1 MPTLNARTTI
11 AELMQG
17 PPALRK
23 VLESAGLF
31 RDGDNPDVMLGE
43 LCWNFGFNP
52 GILLLMLESANAVEV
67 VPPVD
72 ITPFRNMPMPDLV
85 THIEDVHHVFLRQI
99 LPRLT
104 ELTAAASVA
113 SPDDRRLSDLSAE
126 VRQLA
131 EELETHLLHEEEAL
145 FPLIRSLAAGEA
157 VPATRCGSSV
167 GGPIACMENDHDTA
181 SHVLRRLRELTDGYT
196 VPAAASAMLDG
207 LRDLD
212 QDLQVHM
219 YKENVVLFPGALELQ
234 KEAGHS
240 NLQHSQA
247 SPQVH

>member
-11 AELMQG
+11 SELMLG
-17 PPALRK
+17 PPALLK
-23 VLESAGLF
+23 VLKSAGLF
-31 RDGDNPDVMLGE
+31 RDGDDPDVMIGE

-52 GILLLMLESANAVEV
+52 GILLLMLESAKAAEV
-67 VPPVD
+67 IPPVD

-104 ELTAAASVA
+104 ALTAAASAA
-113 SPDDRRLSDLSAE
+113 SPEDRRLRDLNAE
-126 VRQLA
+126 VCQLA

-167 GGPIACMENDHDTA
+167 SGPIACMENDHDTA
-181 SHVLRRLRELTDGYT
+181 GQVLRRLRELTDGYT
-196 VPAAASAMLDG
+196 APAAAIAMLEG

-219 YKENVVLFPGALELQ
+219 YKENTVLFPGALELQ
-234 KEAGHS
+234 KHAGRS
-240 NLQHSQA
+240 NLQQSEA

>member
-1 MPTLNARTTI
+1 MLTLNSRTTI
-11 AELMQG
+11 AEILQG

-31 RDGDNPDVMLGE
+31 RDGDNPDVMLGQ

-52 GILLLMLESANAVEV
+52 GILISMLESANVAEV

-85 THIEDVHHVFLRQI
+85 THIEEAHHVFLRQL

-104 ELTAAASVA
+104 ELTAAASA
-113 SPDDRRLSDLSAE
+113 GSPDDRRLRDLSTE
-126 VRQLA
+126 MRQLA
-131 EELETHLLHEEEAL
+131 EELLTHLAHEEEAL
-145 FPLIRSLAAGEA
+145 FPLIRSLAAGDA
-157 VPATRCGSSV
+157 VPTTRCGSSV

-181 SHVLRRLRELTDGYT
+181 SRVLQRLRELTDDYT
-196 VPAAASAMLDG
+196 VPAAASAMLEG

-212 QDLQVHM
+212 HDLRVHM
-219 YKENVVLFPGALELQ
+219 YKENAVLFPGALELQ
-234 KEAGHS
+234 KKAGRGNLRHS
-240 NLQHSQA
+240 EA